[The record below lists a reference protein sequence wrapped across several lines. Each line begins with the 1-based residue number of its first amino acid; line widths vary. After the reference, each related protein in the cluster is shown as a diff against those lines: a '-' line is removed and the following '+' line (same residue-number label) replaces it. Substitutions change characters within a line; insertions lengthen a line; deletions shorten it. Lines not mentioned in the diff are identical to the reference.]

1 MKKIISITSGKGG
14 VGKTLTTI
22 NLAIAARAQG
32 LSVLVI
38 DGDFGLSNVDVLLG
52 LTASHTLID
61 VLDGSCSLSDII
73 MTGPR
78 GINLIPSGSGISRM
92 ASLGPLERG
101 CILAE
106 LNRLQT
112 DYDIIL
118 IDTGAGISPAV
129 LSLNA
134 VSDLM
139 VVVTTPE
146 PHALTDAYAT
156 VKVMADEHERGSCSL
171 IMNQIR
177 SEDEGVRIA
186 QRVAE
191 VARQFSGV
199 SVTPVGFVRS
209 DAVLAR
215 SVMARRV
222 AWDGALNTLAGQG
235 WASAWRR
242 IYESFNNQRNGQSS
256 QPLSSLWHAFANP
269 GLGVSNP

>member
-1 MKKIISITSGKGG
+1 MRKIISITSGKGG

-22 NLAIAARAQG
+22 NLAIAARTHG

-52 LTASHTLID
+52 LNTTHSLMD
-61 VLDGSCSLSDII
+61 VLDGTCGLKDII
-73 MTGPR
+73 VKGPR
-78 GINLIPSGSGISRM
+78 GIDLIPSGSGISRM
-92 ASLGPLERG
+92 ASLGNLERG

-112 DYDIIL
+112 DHDIIL
-118 IDTGAGISPAV
+118 IDTGAGISPSV

-134 VSDLM
+134 VSDHM

-156 VKVMADEHERGSCSL
+156 IKVMSDEHDRGSCSL

-177 SEDEGVRIA
+177 SDEEGLRIS
-186 QRVAE
+186 QRITD
-191 VARQFSGV
+191 VARQFCGV
-199 SVTPVGFVRS
+199 EVTPVGFVRT

-222 AWDGALNTLAGQG
+222 AWDGALHTLAGQG
-235 WASAWRR
+235 WANAWRR
-242 IYESFNNQRNGQSS
+242 IFEILSRQKNSEKPGS
-256 QPLSSLWHAFANP
+256 LSSVWNAIAT
-269 GLGVSNP
+269 GTTAASNP